1 MNKFHFTYLF
11 SIFCILCTVNCIA
24 KSVCTTIPIAYSAS
38 NVKQRVAGWLPRYT
52 CYAQPTAGRAQRV
65 TGWLPRY
72 TCYAQPMAGRAQ
84 RVTGWLPL
92 YTCYAQPMAGWLP
105 LFISNSQPMVGWLP
119 LFIQNTLPDLG
130 NMVHYTGAVPP

>member
-11 SIFCILCTVNCIA
+11 SIFCILCTINCIA

-38 NVKQRVAGWLPRYT
+38 NVKQR
-52 CYAQPTAGRAQRV
+52 
-65 TGWLPRY
+65 
-72 TCYAQPMAGRAQ
+72 MAG
-84 RVTGWLPL
+84 GLPP
-92 YTCYAQPMAGWLP
+92 AIGGLP
-105 LFISNSQPMVGWLP
+105 PAIGGLPPAIGGHPPAIGGHPPAVGGCPVFINNGQQMVGWLP